1 MKTLSDRERNIIMEI
16 RTDYVIERISVE
28 EKLIKNDNEDIEK
41 MYDYLAIINYK
52 IDTLTEVLKV

>member
-1 MKTLSDRERNIIMEI
+1 MKTLSDRERYIIMEI

-28 EKLIKNDNEDIEK
+28 EELIKNDNEDIEK
-41 MYDYLAIINYK
+41 MRDYLEIINYK

>member
-1 MKTLSDRERNIIMEI
+1 MKTLSDRERHIIMEI

-41 MYDYLAIINYK
+41 MRDYLEIINYK
-52 IDTLTEVLKV
+52 IDTLTEVLKL